1 MMESE
6 IVAINRDEGKVALD
20 DGTILDIAG
29 WHNSDEGE
37 CDPDEATFVTF
48 QLPDGS
54 WTYAMLDWFGG
65 TRH

>member
-1 MMESE
+1 MVETE
-6 IVAINRDEGKVALD
+6 ILAINRDEEKVFLSD
-20 DGTILDIAG
+20 CSIVEIAG
-29 WHNSDEGE
+29 WHNADEGE
-37 CDPDEATFVTF
+37 CDKENATFITF